1 MKFKNKILL
10 ASASLLVLS
19 GAAASTGV
27 FAWYTANRAAEVKVT
42 TMTATSTEGALA
54 ITDGDGD
61 EHGVEIMAKNSN
73 AGTNA
78 PDLTINPKTNAYLV
92 DVTGNGDGTFNK
104 PFYVKKSKE
113 FNVTDMVGHWGD
125 ELAYQANYSENAYYY
140 YSFDLKFS
148 ISGGDGSYGLLL
160 SRSCKLTDTNAT
172 TTVADTVRLS
182 ANAGDRKVYANIN
195 GTDTGYYT
203 YSDPAWTEVTSIEG
217 GTATQG
223 VLTSGYFG
231 KNADGSPLDEG
242 STPKDSSTFNTT
254 DNNYLGSIPANKELT
269 VTFYVWVEGHASE
282 NTDAKKDLAAA
293 GNSSATFDLSLKFY
307 TIKAEAKA

>member
-54 ITDGDGD
+54 ITNGDGG
-61 EHGVEIMAKNSN
+61 EHGVEIKAKDSN

-113 FNVTDMVGHWGD
+113 FNVTDMVGHWD
-125 ELAYQANYSENAYYY
+125 SESAYQANYSENAYYY

-160 SRSCKLTDTNAT
+160 SKSCTLTDTDA
-172 TTVADTVRLS
+172 TVAKTVRLS
-182 ANAGDRKVYANIN
+182 AVNGSRCVYANIN
-195 GTDTGYYT
+195 GDDTGYYS
-203 YSDPAWTEVTSIEG
+203 YSNNKWSEG
-217 GTATQG
+217 TPIAGQTAKQG
-223 VLTSGYFG
+223 VLTKTDFFNKTEDDG
-231 KNADGSPLDEG
+231 KIKDGS
-242 STPKDSSTFNTT
+242 TFSTT
-254 DNNYLGSIPANKELT
+254 DDNYLGSIPANNDLT
-269 VTFYVWVEGHASE
+269 VTFYVWVEGHASA
-282 NTDAKKDLAAA
+282 NTGAAADLTAA

-307 TIKAEAKA
+307 TIKA